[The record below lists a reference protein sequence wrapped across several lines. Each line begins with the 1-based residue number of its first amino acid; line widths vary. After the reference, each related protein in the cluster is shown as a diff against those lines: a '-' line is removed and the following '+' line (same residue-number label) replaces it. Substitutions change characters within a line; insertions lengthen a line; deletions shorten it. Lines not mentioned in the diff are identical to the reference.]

1 MSLIKQHLYNLSRNS
16 EPMRYIDPER
26 RIDLMTAY
34 CNEMLEQMSVNDIM
48 EYAFNMMYDG
58 VSNISDD
65 ECLEEIVDLLHCG
78 DKKEAAEFA
87 RQYITE
93 DEAMNYFKPNVTDA
107 TDADWQDF
115 WNNDANS

>member
-1 MSLIKQHLYNLSRNS
+1 MSAIKHHLYNLQRNS

-34 CNEMLEQMSVNDIM
+34 CNDMIEQMSFSDLQ
-48 EYAFNMMYDG
+48 EFAFQMMYDN
-58 VSNISDD
+58 VHELTDD
-65 ECLEEIVDLLHCG
+65 ECMAEIVDLQFCG

-93 DEAMNYFKPNVTDA
+93 DEAMNYFKSNISEA
-107 TDADWQDF
+107 TYADWKDF
-115 WNNDANS
+115 WESEEK